1 MAWVLDLDGVVW
13 RGDRIIEGG
22 AEAVEILMGRGEDVG
37 FVTNN
42 SYEPVA
48 ACERRLEACGIAAAG
63 RVITSAQVA
72 ATLVHPGER
81 VLVCA
86 GTGVREALHDRD
98 VEIVDEGDADVV
110 LVGYDPHFD
119 YGRMAAASRAVDR
132 GARLLATNDD
142 PTYPAPDGAI
152 PGCGAIL
159 ASIVTATGVAPE
171 VAGKPY
177 APMVAFVAE
186 RFGPDGVVVGDRPS
200 TDGLLASR
208 LGWRFG
214 LVLSGVTTA
223 ADLPVQP
230 TPALVADDL
239 RGLVERWEV
248 SAP

>member
-13 RGDRIIEGG
+13 RGDRIIDGG
-22 AEAVEILMGRGEDVG
+22 AEAVEILTGRGEDVA

-42 SYEPVA
+42 SYETVA
-48 ACERRLEACGIAAAG
+48 ACERRIEACGIAAAG

-72 ATLVHPGER
+72 ATLVHAGER

-132 GARLLATNDD
+132 GARLLGRATTPPIRRRTTRFGLRSD
-142 PTYPAPDGAI
+142 PRLDRDRYQA
-152 PGCGAIL
+152 
-159 ASIVTATGVAPE
+159 VAPE

-208 LGWRFG
+208 LGSRFG

-230 TPALVADDL
+230 APALVADDL